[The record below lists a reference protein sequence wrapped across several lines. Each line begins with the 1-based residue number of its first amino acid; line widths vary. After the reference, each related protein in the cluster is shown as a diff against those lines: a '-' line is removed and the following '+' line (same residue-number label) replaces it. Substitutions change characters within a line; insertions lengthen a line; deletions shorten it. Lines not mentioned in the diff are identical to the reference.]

1 MGVQADADDPWR
13 RTMSPVQTRAT
24 LLAAAAVLAGCA
36 SGGGGMYD
44 KPYAL
49 FEPDQRSVPADT
61 RPAFVLK
68 VDGSDRTINR
78 SDPET
83 PGVRQVMVSVPG
95 ARGMGD
101 SKHDTLTID
110 AKPCTRY
117 YLAARR
123 PSVTS
128 SDWQAFVAAAE
139 PIGECLK
146 KFPN

>member
-1 MGVQADADDPWR
+1 MGVQPDAHDPWR
-13 RTMSPVQTRAT
+13 RTMSRFQTRST
-24 LLAAAAVLAGCA
+24 LLAAAAVLAACA
-36 SGGGGMYD
+36 SGGGMYD

-49 FEPDQRSVPADT
+49 FEAEQRSVPGDT

-68 VDGSDRTINR
+68 VDGSDRTINQ

-83 PGVRQVMVSVPG
+83 PGVRQVMVSIPG

-117 YLAARR
+117 YLAARQ
-123 PSVTS
+123 PTVSS
-128 SDWQAFVAAAE
+128 SDWKAFVAASE
-139 PIGECLK
+139 PIGECVK